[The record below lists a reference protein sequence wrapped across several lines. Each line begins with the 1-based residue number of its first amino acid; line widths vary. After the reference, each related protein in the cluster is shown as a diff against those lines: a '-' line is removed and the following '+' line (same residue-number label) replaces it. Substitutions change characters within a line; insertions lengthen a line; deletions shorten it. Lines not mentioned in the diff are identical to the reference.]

1 MALVPSYIKNLA
13 NYVPGK
19 PIEKV
24 QRELGLDHVD
34 KLASNE
40 NSLGPSPK
48 AIEAMANS
56 LSGLHRY
63 PDISGFELRT
73 KLANRFNIKIENV
86 ILGSGS
92 EGIMSTIMRTFLLS
106 DDELVSAA
114 NSFVG
119 FRVLANASGRKIHW
133 VPMKNHRYDLETM
146 AEKVTD
152 YTKIIYIAN
161 PDNPMGTYITS
172 EEFDEFY
179 THIPEKVLIILDE
192 AYYEFAQS
200 NADFPDSMTYRYDN
214 VITLRTFSKAY
225 GLAGLRIGY
234 GFAHEELIRNLMK
247 VKEIFSP
254 SLIAHTAGSAAID
267 DEDFLN
273 ETLANNEVGYT
284 FLKDQLTSLEIETV
298 PSVANFITTVWAS
311 KEMATD
317 VTQSLLNK
325 GIIVRNLESFG
336 WPNYIR
342 ISIGTADENGRFI
355 DALKSILSNWGDDEQ
370 L

>member
-1 MALVPSYIKNLA
+1 MPLVPSYIKNLA

-19 PIEKV
+19 AIKEV

-86 ILGSGS
+86 ILGGGS

-106 DDELVSAA
+106 DDEIVSAA
-114 NSFVG
+114 NSFIG
-119 FRVLANASGRKIHW
+119 FRVLANASGRKVHW
-133 VPMKNHRYDLETM
+133 VPMKNYRYDLEAM

-161 PDNPMGTYITS
+161 PDNPTGTYITR
-172 EEFDEFY
+172 EEFEEFY
-179 THIPEKVLIILDE
+179 VHVPERVLIILDE

-200 NADFPDSMTYRYDN
+200 RDNYPDSMTYRYDN
-214 VITLRTFSKAY
+214 IITLRTFSKAY

-234 GFAHEELIRNLMK
+234 GFAHDELIRNLMK
-247 VKEIFSP
+247 VKEPFSP
-254 SLIAHTAGSAAID
+254 SLIAHTAGSAAMD
-267 DEDFLN
+267 DIKFL
-273 ETLANNEVGYT
+273 EKTLAINNDGYI
-284 FLKDQLTSLEIETV
+284 FLQKELTSLGIETI
-298 PSVANFITTVWAS
+298 PSVANFLTSIWETNTQAL
-311 KEMATD
+311 D
-317 VTQSLLNK
+317 ITQSLLKK
-325 GIIVRNLESFG
+325 GVIVRNLKAFG
-336 WPNYIR
+336 WPNCIR

-355 DALKSILSNWGDDEQ
+355 DALKFILSN
-370 L
+370 

>member
-19 PIEKV
+19 PIEEV

-86 ILGSGS
+86 IIGGGS

-106 DDELVSAA
+106 DDEIVSAA
-114 NSFVG
+114 NSFIG
-119 FRVLANASGRKIHW
+119 FRVLANASGRKVHW
-133 VPMKNHRYDLETM
+133 VPMKNYRYDLEAM

-161 PDNPMGTYITS
+161 PDNPTGTYITR
-172 EEFDEFY
+172 EEFEEFY
-179 THIPEKVLIILDE
+179 VHVPERVLIILDE

-200 NADFPDSMTYRYDN
+200 RDNYPDSMTYRYDN
-214 VITLRTFSKAY
+214 IITLRTFSKAY

-234 GFAHEELIRNLMK
+234 GFAHDELIRNLMK
-247 VKEIFSP
+247 VKEPFSP
-254 SLIAHTAGSAAID
+254 SLIAHTAGSAAMD
-267 DEDFLN
+267 DIEFL
-273 ETLANNEVGYT
+273 EKTLAINNDGYI
-284 FLKDQLTSLEIETV
+284 FLQKELTSLGIETI
-298 PSVANFITTVWAS
+298 PSVANFLTSIWETNTQAL
-311 KEMATD
+311 D
-317 VTQSLLNK
+317 ITQSLLKK
-325 GIIVRNLESFG
+325 GVIVRNLKAFG
-336 WPNYIR
+336 WPNCIR

-355 DALKSILSNWGDDEQ
+355 DALKSILSN
-370 L
+370 

>member
-1 MALVPSYIKNLA
+1 MPLVPSYIQNLA

-19 PIEKV
+19 AIKEV

-86 ILGSGS
+86 IIGGGS

-106 DDELVSAA
+106 DDEIVSAA
-114 NSFVG
+114 NSFIG
-119 FRVLANASGRKIHW
+119 FRVLANASGRKVHW
-133 VPMKNHRYDLETM
+133 VPMKNYRYDLEAM

-161 PDNPMGTYITS
+161 PDNPTGTYITR
-172 EEFDEFY
+172 EEFEEFY
-179 THIPEKVLIILDE
+179 VHVPERVLIILDE

-200 NADFPDSMTYRYDN
+200 RDNYPDSMTYRYDN
-214 VITLRTFSKAY
+214 IITLRTFSKAY

-234 GFAHEELIRNLMK
+234 GFAHDELIRNLMK
-247 VKEIFSP
+247 VKEPFSP
-254 SLIAHTAGSAAID
+254 SLIAHTAGSAAMD
-267 DEDFLN
+267 DIKFL
-273 ETLANNEVGYT
+273 EKTLAINNDGYI
-284 FLKDQLTSLEIETV
+284 FLQKELTSLGIETI
-298 PSVANFITTVWAS
+298 PSVANFLTSIWETNTQAL
-311 KEMATD
+311 D
-317 VTQSLLNK
+317 ITQSLLKK
-325 GIIVRNLESFG
+325 GVIVRNLKAFG
-336 WPNYIR
+336 WPNCIR

-355 DALKSILSNWGDDEQ
+355 DALKSILSN
-370 L
+370 

>member
-1 MALVPSYIKNLA
+1 
-13 NYVPGK
+13 
-19 PIEKV
+19 
-24 QRELGLDHVD
+24 VD

-86 ILGSGS
+86 ILGGGS

-106 DDELVSAA
+106 DDEIVSAA
-114 NSFVG
+114 NSFIG
-119 FRVLANASGRKIHW
+119 FRVLANASGRKVHW
-133 VPMKNHRYDLETM
+133 VPMKNYRYDLEAM

-161 PDNPMGTYITS
+161 PDNPTGTYITR
-172 EEFDEFY
+172 EEFEEFY
-179 THIPEKVLIILDE
+179 VHVPERVLIILDE

-200 NADFPDSMTYRYDN
+200 RDNYPDSMTYRYDN
-214 VITLRTFSKAY
+214 IITLRTFSKAY

-234 GFAHEELIRNLMK
+234 GFAHDELIRNLMK
-247 VKEIFSP
+247 VKEPFSP
-254 SLIAHTAGSAAID
+254 SLIAHTAGSAAMD
-267 DEDFLN
+267 DIKFL
-273 ETLANNEVGYT
+273 EKTLAINNDGYI
-284 FLKDQLTSLEIETV
+284 FLQKELTSLGIETI
-298 PSVANFITTVWAS
+298 PSVANFLTSIWETNTQAL
-311 KEMATD
+311 D
-317 VTQSLLNK
+317 ITQSLLKK
-325 GIIVRNLESFG
+325 GVIVRNLKAFG
-336 WPNYIR
+336 WPNCIR

-355 DALKSILSNWGDDEQ
+355 DALKSILSN
-370 L
+370 

>member
-1 MALVPSYIKNLA
+1 MPLVPSYIKNLA

-19 PIEKV
+19 AIKEV

-86 ILGSGS
+86 IIGGGS

-106 DDELVSAA
+106 DDEIVSAA
-114 NSFVG
+114 NSFIG
-119 FRVLANASGRKIHW
+119 FRVLANASGRKVHW
-133 VPMKNHRYDLETM
+133 VPMKNYRYDLEAM

-161 PDNPMGTYITS
+161 PDNPTGTYITR
-172 EEFDEFY
+172 EEFEEFY
-179 THIPEKVLIILDE
+179 VHVPERVLIILDE

-200 NADFPDSMTYRYDN
+200 RDNYPDSMTYRYDN
-214 VITLRTFSKAY
+214 IITLRTFSKAY

-234 GFAHEELIRNLMK
+234 GFAHDELIRNLMK
-247 VKEIFSP
+247 VKEPFSP
-254 SLIAHTAGSAAID
+254 SLIAHTAGSAAMD
-267 DEDFLN
+267 DIKFL
-273 ETLANNEVGYT
+273 EKTLAINNDGYI
-284 FLKDQLTSLEIETV
+284 FLQKELTSLGIETI
-298 PSVANFITTVWAS
+298 PSVANFLTSIWETNTQALGI
-311 KEMATD
+311 
-317 VTQSLLNK
+317 TQSLLKK
-325 GIIVRNLESFG
+325 GVIVRNLKAFG
-336 WPNYIR
+336 WPNCIR

-355 DALKSILSNWGDDEQ
+355 DALKSILSN
-370 L
+370 

>member
-1 MALVPSYIKNLA
+1 MPLVPSYIKNLA

-19 PIEKV
+19 TIKEV

-86 ILGSGS
+86 ILGGGS

-106 DDELVSAA
+106 DDEIVSAA
-114 NSFVG
+114 NSFIG
-119 FRVLANASGRKIHW
+119 FRVLANASGRKVHW
-133 VPMKNHRYDLETM
+133 VPMKNYRYDLEAM

-161 PDNPMGTYITS
+161 PDNPTGTYITR
-172 EEFDEFY
+172 EEFEEFY
-179 THIPEKVLIILDE
+179 VHVPERVLIILDE

-200 NADFPDSMTYRYDN
+200 RDNYPDSMTYRYDN
-214 VITLRTFSKAY
+214 IITLRTFSKAY

-234 GFAHEELIRNLMK
+234 GFAHDELIRNLMK
-247 VKEIFSP
+247 VKEPFSP
-254 SLIAHTAGSAAID
+254 SLIAHTAGSAAMD
-267 DEDFLN
+267 DIKFL
-273 ETLANNEVGYT
+273 EKTLAINNDGYI
-284 FLKDQLTSLEIETV
+284 FLQKELTSLGIETI
-298 PSVANFITTVWAS
+298 PSVANFLTSIWETNTQAL
-311 KEMATD
+311 D
-317 VTQSLLNK
+317 ITQSLLKK
-325 GIIVRNLESFG
+325 GVIVRNLKAFG
-336 WPNYIR
+336 WPNCIR

-355 DALKSILSNWGDDEQ
+355 DALKSILSN
-370 L
+370 